1 MSGTIAW
8 TTLSSMYINSFIEY
22 LNHSKTIGGII
33 FEQSLNVHNL
43 FNLTLNLVQDL
54 GQYRRP
60 SNPLAEQYLTDPICQ
75 TIDDVRAYETK
86 ASDHIF
92 EVTLVSKSVT
102 IFEWPKELD
111 AEKFVNRLNKYVQFY
126 QQKAQ
131 CEIENLDR
139 THFEWLRS
147 WNETYEEFAV
157 FVVKFFKN
165 GLAWS
170 GSSVLALHQVLG
182 DSQINPE
189 MSNIEPIENSLI
201 QSESTLKI
209 FSKKEKK
216 WLIQNQQNSHR
227 DLVVNTAKKDD
238 AISIYSCEDC
248 TVVAENI
255 VDSISLE
262 LCKRVTVLLR
272 NAAKV
277 AVSACT
283 GCNLHCFEMVQDL
296 ELISC
301 ENCGIYLSDKSLDC
315 AIITTK
321 CSGIH
326 VNFPFEDGLYQSFM
340 IPDELK
346 TKILGNRG
354 IETVVR
360 L

>member
-8 TTLSSMYINSFIEY
+8 TTLSGIYINSFNQY
-22 LNHSKTIGGII
+22 LKHSETIGGII
-33 FEQSLNVHNL
+33 FEQSLNVNNL
-43 FNLTLNLVQDL
+43 FNLTLDLVQNL

-60 SNPLAEQYLTDPICQ
+60 SNPLAEQYLTDPIYQ
-75 TIDDVRAYETK
+75 EIDEVRAFETK

-92 EVTLVSKSVT
+92 EVTLISKSVK

-111 AEKFVNRLNKYVQFY
+111 AKKFVNRLNKYVQFY

-131 CEIENLDR
+131 CEIETLGR

-157 FVVKFFKN
+157 FVVNFFNN

-170 GSSVLALHQVLG
+170 GSSILALNQVLG
-182 DSQINPE
+182 DSPINQE
-189 MSNIEPIENSLI
+189 IEPIESSLTEQEI
-201 QSESTLKI
+201 TPQI
-209 FSKKEKK
+209 FSKQEKK
-216 WLIQNQQNSHR
+216 WLIQNQQNSHKN
-227 DLVVNTAKKDD
+227 LVVNTAKRDD
-238 AISIYSCEDC
+238 TISIYSCEDC
-248 TVVAENI
+248 TVVVENI
-255 VDSISLE
+255 VEAISLE
-262 LCKRVTVLLR
+262 LCKRVTVLFR

-277 AVSACT
+277 AASACS
-283 GCNLHCFEMVQDL
+283 GCNLHCFELVQDM
-296 ELISC
+296 ELTSC

-315 AIITTK
+315 AILTTK

-326 VNFPFEDGLYQSFM
+326 VNFPFEDGLYQSFR
-340 IPDELK
+340 ISDELK